1 MRELALDTETT
12 GLDALTGDRLV
23 EIGCIELVNH
33 IPTGKTYHQYI
44 NPERDMP
51 SGAFAIHG
59 LSEEFLRGFPVFADI
74 ADAFL
79 EFINDDPLII
89 HNAKFDMGFINA
101 ELRLLNHPLLPMS
114 RSIDTVALA
123 RRRFPGAPASLDA
136 LCRRFDIDNSSRI
149 KHGALLDAEL
159 LAEVYLEF
167 CGGRQPD
174 LSLTQDKDEN
184 SSIDDAAAVKR
195 LNPKKALRPPRPHT
209 ALPDELAAHDA
220 FLAKLNDSMW
230 LRKKQPVE

>member
-12 GLDALTGDRLV
+12 GLDALTGDRLG
-23 EIGCIELVNH
+23 EIACIELVNH

-167 CGGRQPD
+167 WGGRQPD
-174 LSLTQDKDEN
+174 LSLTQDEDEKSN
-184 SSIDDAAAVKR
+184 IDDAAAVKR

>member
-1 MRELALDTETT
+1 MR
-12 GLDALTGDRLV
+12 G
-23 EIGCIELVNH
+23 
-33 IPTGKTYHQYI
+33 Y
-44 NPERDMP
+44 
-51 SGAFAIHG
+51 
-59 LSEEFLRGFPVFADI
+59 PVFADI

-195 LNPKKALRPPRPHT
+195 SNPKKALRPPRPHT
-209 ALPDELAAHDA
+209 ASPDELAAHDT

-230 LRKKQPVE
+230 LRKKQSVE